1 MKGSRIRKPVPPPT
15 RRVFGGGSR
24 ETEQRLV
31 RWGTVSK
38 FSKGRR
44 GFNPCFGK
52 AEKIRTVRVNK
63 V

>member
-1 MKGSRIRKPVPPPT
+1 MDKKTTADSLK

-24 ETEQRLV
+24 ETEQRVV

-44 GFNPCFGK
+44 GFNPSFGK
-52 AEKIRTVRVNK
+52 AENIRKVRVYK